1 MKTGVY
7 QGMTNRKGWGW
18 AALAGCLAAGSLCA
32 QTLGN
37 QSLSGK
43 YFFRHVSL
51 GTDGVSSS
59 NLTDPR
65 SLMGTITF
73 DGRGGYSFTGQQVVG
88 NNAATPQT
96 GSGAYSVDPGGF
108 VLLDSTIRAKAQV
121 NARFG
126 PEALIGSSTE
136 STDKTFDLF
145 VAIPAPSGNA
155 ILGGPYWAVTLEF
168 PGGSTANAR
177 NTQFSLNSLALGRL
191 ADFTVNGHAA
201 NISQGLPQTQPVTGA
216 TFTMNADGTGTASFG
231 TASTAQLISGTKSIY
246 LSADGNVAIGG
257 STATGSHDFLIA
269 VKAVSGASNATWN
282 NTFWGAGLRVD
293 SVAAYGY
300 SGSAA
305 ARGTGKV
312 TWTKREKAL
321 GQTAFDFTGINA
333 YALNADGSGTLELTQ
348 VGLGAGGKAFVGS
361 SISLNDTA
369 AYEIFFGVQVPAL
382 SGTGVFLNPLGVVN
396 AASFAPPGNPISP
409 GQFVTLFGT
418 GLAKSN
424 QTAAP
429 PYPPTLNGVTV
440 LVNNKQAPL
449 YFVSPGQINA
459 LVPFATQ
466 GSTATIVVQT
476 GGANSNTVTVPVAAT
491 SPGVYSISQDGSG
504 LGAIVHAVPADP
516 KNPLV
521 NAAGPAIGGETV
533 LIYLTGLGTVNP
545 TVADGAIPGATLR
558 YTTVAPANTCAPA
571 TFCVLIAD
579 QPATVTFSGLAP
591 QYPGLYQLN
600 VQLPSVLPPATAAGT
615 LPLAISTPNA
625 FHDQVDIAVH

>member
-1 MKTGVY
+1 MTTRVY
-7 QGMTNRKGWGW
+7 QGMTNRGMTNRTGWRW
-18 AALAGCLAAGSLCA
+18 AVLAGVLVEMLAAGPLSA

-37 QSLSGK
+37 QTLSGK

-73 DGRGGYSFTGQQVVG
+73 DGGGHYSFTGQQVVG

-96 GSGAYSVDPGGF
+96 GGGAYSVDPGGF
-108 VLLDSTIRAKAQV
+108 VVIDSTIRALAHI

-136 STDKTFDLF
+136 ATDNTFDLF

-155 ILGGPYWAVTLEF
+155 SLGGPYWAVTLEF
-168 PGGSTANAR
+168 PGGSTSSAR
-177 NTQFSLNSLALGRL
+177 NTRFSLNSSTAGRL
-191 ADFTVNGHAA
+191 ADFSVSGHAA

-231 TASTAQLISGTKSIY
+231 TASATQLISGTKNIY

-257 STATGSHDFLIA
+257 SAATGSHDFLIA

-293 SVAAYGY
+293 SSAVTGY
-300 SGSAA
+300 SGAVA

-312 TWTKREKAL
+312 TWTRREKAL
-321 GQTAFDFTGINA
+321 GAGAFDFTGINA
-333 YALNADGSGTLELTQ
+333 YTLNADGSGTLELTE

-361 SISLNDTA
+361 SIDPNDTA
-369 AYEIFFGVQVPAL
+369 AYEIFFGIQAPAL
-382 SGTGVFLNPLGVVN
+382 TGSGIFLNPLGVVN
-396 AASFAPPGNPISP
+396 AASSAPPGNPISP
-409 GQFVTLFGT
+409 GEFITLFGT

-424 QTAAP
+424 QTATP
-429 PYPPTLNGVTV
+429 PYPGTLNGVTV

-459 LVPFATQ
+459 LVPYATT
-466 GSTATIVVQT
+466 GPTATIVVQS
-476 GGANSNTVTVPVAAT
+476 GGASSNTVTVPVAAT
-491 SPGVYSISQDGSG
+491 APGVFSLDQSGSG
-504 LGAIVHAVPADP
+504 PGAILHADFS
-516 KNPLV
+516 LV
-521 NAAGPAIGGETV
+521 NGANPATAGETV
-533 LIYLTGLGTVNP
+533 LIYLTGMGAVNPPVTDGTAGSGSTLSQAASQVVVLVGGQPGTVVYN
-545 TVADGAIPGATLR
+545 
-558 YTTVAPANTCAPA
+558 
-571 TFCVLIAD
+571 
-579 QPATVTFSGLAP
+579 GLAP
-591 QYPGLYQLN
+591 GFPGLYQIN
-600 VQLPSVLPPATAAGT
+600 VTLPGFLPATGN
-615 LPLAISTPNA
+615 LPLAIQTANA
-625 FHDQVDIAVH
+625 FHDQVDIPIH